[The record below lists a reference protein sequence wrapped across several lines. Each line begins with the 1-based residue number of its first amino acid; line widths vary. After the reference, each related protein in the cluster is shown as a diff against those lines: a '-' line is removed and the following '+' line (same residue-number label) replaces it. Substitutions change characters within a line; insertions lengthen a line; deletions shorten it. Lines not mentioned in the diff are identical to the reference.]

1 MTTGPATGMYLSN
14 KTAPAKPDTK
24 LGRTFHKL
32 LAATAIST
40 LGDGMYLAALPL
52 LAVYLTDSPLVL
64 GFVSAAGEI
73 PWLVFGLPAG
83 ALVDRWDRRKVMWW
97 VDAARCLVV
106 GVLCALVLTSEVTA
120 LSIVLTA
127 FLLGCGQVFFDVA
140 AQSVIPDVVS
150 RDERM
155 LTVANGRMSAAQTNG
170 EDFVGPPLGSALF
183 SIAHVLPFLGN
194 AVSFAVSSVV
204 VSRLKDGIP
213 LRKPGKPETTLRAEI
228 GEGLRWMMRNRILRV
243 LAVTACF
250 GNMVFAAK
258 AAMLVLLA
266 KEVFGLT
273 DVGYGLLLTAAAVG
287 AFGGSAIAPFLTGR
301 LGPGRVR
308 CFGAMAEG
316 LSILALGLTR
326 DPWVAGALMVVTG
339 GLMAIQ
345 NIVAGT
351 LRQCITPARLFGRVL
366 SSGRLVAYSGA
377 PVGALLGSVIANS
390 LGVQALYIIGG
401 AFLAVVG
408 LLSLPALGTRAVAEL
423 TKSEVAD
430 DEPV

>member
-1 MTTGPATGMYLSN
+1 MSSN
-14 KTAPAKPDTK
+14 TVPGKQKTR
-24 LGRTFHKL
+24 LGRTFHRL

-52 LAVYLTDSPLVL
+52 LAVSVTDSPLVL
-64 GFVSAAGEI
+64 GFVGAAGEI
-73 PWLVFGLPAG
+73 PWLLFGLHAG

-97 VDAARCLVV
+97 VDAGRCAVVALLCVLVI
-106 GVLCALVLTSEVTA
+106 TSQVTA
-120 LSIVLTA
+120 AWIVLTA
-127 FLLGCGQVFFDVA
+127 FILGCGQVFFDVA

-150 RDERM
+150 RDERT
-155 LTVANGRMSAAQTNG
+155 LTIANGRMSAAQTNG

-183 SIAHVLPFLGN
+183 SIAQVIPFLGN
-194 AVSFAVSSVV
+194 AVSFAVSSVLV
-204 VSRLKDGIP
+204 GRLKDGIP
-213 LRKPGKPETTLRAEI
+213 PRKPGRPETTLRAEI
-228 GEGLRWMMRNRILRV
+228 GEGLRWMIRNRILRV
-243 LAVTACF
+243 LAITACL
-250 GNMVFAAK
+250 GNVVFAAK

-266 KEVFGLT
+266 KEVLGLA
-273 DVGYGLLLTAAAVG
+273 DLGYGLLLTAAAVG
-287 AFGGSAIAPFLTGR
+287 AFGGSAIAPFLTGW

-316 LSILALGLTR
+316 LAILAMGLTR
-326 DPWVAGALMVVTG
+326 DPWIAGALMIITG

-351 LRQCITPARLFGRVL
+351 LRQRITPARLFGRVL

-377 PVGALLGSVIANS
+377 PVGALLGSLIAAS
-390 LGVQALYIIGG
+390 YGVQAPYIIGG
-401 AFLAVVG
+401 AFLVVVG

-430 DEPV
+430 DEPVRE